1 MRTRIRNGTI
11 LMRSLIIESGEEK
24 EEYELDGE
32 SKTNQLS
39 VELEECLGASE
50 KCSEDILEKLAKVT
64 NDGLRS
70 KLNGEKIKDRYMR
83 PKNMQNLKT
92 RSVNN
97 EIWRHLDR
105 NVKQTRI

>member
-1 MRTRIRNGTI
+1 
-11 LMRSLIIESGEEK
+11 MRSLIIESDEEK
-24 EEYELDGE
+24 EEQELDGE
-32 SKTNQLS
+32 SETNQLS
-39 VELEECLGASE
+39 VELEECLGVSE
-50 KCSEDILEKLAKVT
+50 KCSDDILEKLAKVT

-70 KLNGEKIKDRYMR
+70 KLNGEKIKEVADRYLR
-83 PKNMQNLKT
+83 PKNMHNLKI

>member
-1 MRTRIRNGTI
+1 M
-11 LMRSLIIESGEEK
+11 
-24 EEYELDGE
+24 
-32 SKTNQLS
+32 
-39 VELEECLGASE
+39 ELEECLGASE

>member
-1 MRTRIRNGTI
+1 M
-11 LMRSLIIESGEEK
+11 LDVEVLFLIFSEISSVGEK
-24 EEYELDGE
+24 H
-32 SKTNQLS
+32 
-39 VELEECLGASE
+39 
-50 KCSEDILEKLAKVT
+50 KCFCNILEKLAKVT

-70 KLNGEKIKDRYMR
+70 KLNGEKIKEIADRYLR
-83 PKNMQNLKT
+83 PKNMHNLKI